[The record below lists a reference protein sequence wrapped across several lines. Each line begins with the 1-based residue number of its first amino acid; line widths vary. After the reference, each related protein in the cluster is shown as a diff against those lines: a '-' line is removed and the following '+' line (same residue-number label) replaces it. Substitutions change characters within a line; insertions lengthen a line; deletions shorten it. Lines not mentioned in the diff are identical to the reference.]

1 MPLSPSPSIDAM
13 NLDLDRQLSSYDYNL
28 PDARI
33 AQNPAVPRDHSRL
46 LVLRDRTDH
55 VHEHFYD
62 LDRWL
67 QPGDLLV
74 LNKTKVIPASLSGQK
89 QTGGQV
95 KILLLEELG
104 FNEWLALVKPG
115 RKLRP
120 GTVVTFNAHEPNV
133 PTLSAVV
140 VRRDDPTGG
149 RVLKFTVGT
158 PVDESL
164 DELVGESSGESL
176 DEQTGLQT
184 GSQMGSQSVLS
195 VIDAYGHMPLPP
207 YITESVS
214 QPDQYQTVYAETP
227 GSAAA
232 PTAGLHFTPELFD
245 RLALKGIQCAFVT
258 LHVGVGTFRPVAS
271 EDITQHDMHGEW
283 IEVSSEVVEKVN
295 TTTANGGRVIAIGTT
310 SVRSLEGASQRSGKL
325 EPFCGKTHMFIY
337 PGYDWRVVDGMVTNF
352 HLPKSSLLML
362 VSALIGRSRLL
373 NLYQEAI
380 DREYRFFS
388 FGDAMLILPEAKA

>member
-1 MPLSPSPSIDAM
+1 M
-13 NLDLDRQLSSYDYNL
+13 NLDLDRQLSSYDYEL
-28 PDARI
+28 PEARI

-46 LVLRDRTDH
+46 LVLHDRTDH

-74 LNKTKVIPASLSGQK
+74 LNKTKVIPASLSGRR

-95 KILLLEELG
+95 TILLLEELG

-115 RKLRP
+115 RKMQP

-133 PTLSAVV
+133 PTLSATVIS
-140 VRRDDPTGG
+140 RDDPTGG
-149 RVLKFTVGT
+149 RVLKFTVGDR
-158 PVDESL
+158 VDESL
-164 DELVGESSGESL
+164 DESGKSLTESL
-176 DEQTGLQT
+176 DKQSGL
-184 GSQMGSQSVLS
+184 QSVLS

-214 QPDQYQTVYAETP
+214 QPDQYQTVYAETL

-258 LHVGVGTFRPVAS
+258 LHVGVGTFRPVSS

-283 IEVSSEVVEKVN
+283 IEVSPEVVEQVRATK
-295 TTTANGGRVIAIGTT
+295 ANGGRVIAVGTT

-337 PGYDWRVVDGMVTNF
+337 PGYDWRVVDGMITNF
-352 HLPKSSLLML
+352 HLPKSSLMML

-373 NLYQEAI
+373 DLYHEAI

-388 FGDAMLILPEAKA
+388 FGDAMLILPEAKG

>member
-1 MPLSPSPSIDAM
+1 M
-13 NLDLDRQLSSYDYNL
+13 NLDLDRQLSSYDYHL

-158 PVDESL
+158 PV
-164 DELVGESSGESL
+164 GESSGESL

-245 RLALKGIQCAFVT
+245 RLALKGIQCVFVT

-271 EDITQHDMHGEW
+271 EDITQHEMHGEW
-283 IEVSSEVVEKVN
+283 IEVSPEVVEQVKA
-295 TTTANGGRVIAIGTT
+295 TKANGGRVIAIGTT

-337 PGYDWRVVDGMVTNF
+337 PGYEWRVVDGMVTNF

>member
-1 MPLSPSPSIDAM
+1 M
-13 NLDLDRQLSSYDYNL
+13 NLDPDRQLSSYDYHL

-46 LVLRDRTDH
+46 LVLRDRTEH

-149 RVLKFTVGT
+149 RVLKFTVGE
-158 PVDESL
+158 P
-164 DELVGESSGESL
+164 VGESVGKSVGKSL
-176 DEQTGLQT
+176 DVSLGEPTGLQ
-184 GSQMGSQSVLS
+184 SLLS

-271 EDITQHDMHGEW
+271 EDITQHDMHSEW
-283 IEVSSEVVEKVN
+283 IEVSPEVVDQVKA
-295 TTTANGGRVIAIGTT
+295 TKANGGRVIAVGTT

-337 PGYDWRVVDGMVTNF
+337 PGYEWRVVDGMITIF
-352 HLPKSSLLML
+352 TCP
-362 VSALIGRSRLL
+362 SRVC
-373 NLYQEAI
+373 
-380 DREYRFFS
+380 
-388 FGDAMLILPEAKA
+388 

>member
-1 MPLSPSPSIDAM
+1 M
-13 NLDLDRQLSSYDYNL
+13 NLDPDRQLSSYDYHL

-46 LVLRDRTDH
+46 LVLRDRTEH

-149 RVLKFTVGT
+149 RVLKFTVGE
-158 PVDESL
+158 P
-164 DELVGESSGESL
+164 VGESVGKSVGKSL
-176 DEQTGLQT
+176 DVSLGEPTGLQ
-184 GSQMGSQSVLS
+184 SLLS

-271 EDITQHDMHGEW
+271 EDITQHEMHGEW
-283 IEVSSEVVEKVN
+283 IEVPPEVVEQVN
-295 TTTANGGRVIAIGTT
+295 ATKANGGRVIAVGTT
-310 SVRSLEGASQRSGKL
+310 SVRSLEGASQQSGKL

-337 PGYDWRVVDGMVTNF
+337 PGYEWRVVDGMITNF

-373 NLYQEAI
+373 SLYQEAI
-380 DREYRFFS
+380 DREYQFFS